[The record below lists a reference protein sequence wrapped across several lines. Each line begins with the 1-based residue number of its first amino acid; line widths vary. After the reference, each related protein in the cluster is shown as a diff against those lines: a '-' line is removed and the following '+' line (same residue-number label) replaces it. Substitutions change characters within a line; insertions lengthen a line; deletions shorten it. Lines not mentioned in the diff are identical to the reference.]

1 MSGDFFVGRPSE
13 SASGALYGSEG
24 VCEAC
29 ERVLFIV
36 YLAVFQSVNTGCEG
50 VKEKQ
55 EKTSVRVIPGQNSD
69 LFTF

>member
-13 SASGALYGSEG
+13 STSGALYGSEG
-24 VCEAC
+24 ACEAC
-29 ERVLFIV
+29 ERALFIV
-36 YLAVFQSVNTGCEG
+36 YFTVFQSVNIDCEG

-55 EKTSVRVIPGQNSD
+55 EKTSVGVIPGQNSD